1 MATSESDLTS
11 SSKNLDY
18 MIRSIISGVLALGLV
33 GALIFCA
40 ITRID
45 IEGQTGAALLTATGT
60 VIGYFFGNHAAVSG
74 EILTSISN
82 PKPTLTSTEPAS
94 TEPFPPAK

>member
-11 SSKNLDY
+11 SAKNLDY
-18 MIRSIISGVLALGLV
+18 MIRSAVSGILALGLV

-40 ITRID
+40 ITKID
-45 IEGQTGAALLTATGT
+45 IVGQTGAALLTAMGT

-74 EILTSISN
+74 EILTSIGN
-82 PKPTLTSTEPAS
+82 PKTTTNTDNFPA
-94 TEPFPPAK
+94 TK

>member
-1 MATSESDLTS
+1 MATSEADLTS

-18 MIRSIISGVLALGLV
+18 MIRSAVSGLLAIGLV

-40 ITRID
+40 VTRID
-45 IEGQTGAALLTATGT
+45 IAGQTGAALLTATGT

-74 EILTSISN
+74 EILTSIGQ
-82 PKPTLTSTEPAS
+82 PKPTQAS
-94 TEPFPPAK
+94 TSPFPPVK

>member
-1 MATSESDLTS
+1 MATSEADLTS

-18 MIRSIISGVLALGLV
+18 LVRSIVSGVLALGLV

-40 ITRID
+40 VTRID
-45 IEGQTGAALLTATGT
+45 IAGQTGAALLTATGT

-74 EILTSISN
+74 EILTSIGN
-82 PKPTLTSTEPAS
+82 PKTTETIDTSVA
-94 TEPFPPAK
+94 PFPPPK